1 MYQPYRINTAYS
13 PHRSTAKTP
22 LARNIRLGHICGMSA
37 VPPILIERIFAKLS
51 ELNVSAREVSLAVGS
66 ADAIRNIKRGNMP
79 SAARLDAIASQLGTT
94 SDWLLGREDGI
105 ERSFPDDQPIRPEAL
120 RRLPKTLP
128 IYGSALGADME
139 FGGDGGIMVKVEQT
153 EVHMSSPIDYMARP
167 IGVTGR
173 PDLYVVEVSGHS
185 MEPRYDSGRRVLVD
199 PRRSPGVGDD
209 VVVQLRGP
217 VFDGEEVCHVLIKQ
231 LVRRKPGVV
240 VLRQFN
246 PDLHFE
252 VPNEQV
258 KAVHRV
264 MPWDEALGF

>member
-1 MYQPYRINTAYS
+1 MR
-13 PHRSTAKTP
+13 
-22 LARNIRLGHICGMSA
+22 
-37 VPPILIERIFAKLS
+37 PIDILKERVSAKLD
-51 ELNVSAREVSLAVGS
+51 EANMSAREVSLAATGQP
-66 ADAIRNIKRGNMP
+66 AAIRNILAKNAMP
-79 SAARLDAIASQLGTT
+79 RIDRLDAIAAVLGTT
-94 SDWLLGREDGI
+94 SDWLLGRENAI
-105 ERSFPDDQPIRPEAL
+105 ERTIDGDSSVPADKF

-128 IYGSALGADME
+128 VYGTALGAELE
-139 FGGDGGIMVKVEQT
+139 FMDGGGVTVRVEQT
-153 EVHMSSPIDYMARP
+153 EVHMATPEDFMARP

-173 PDLYVVEVSGHS
+173 PDLYVVTVAGHS

-217 VFDGEEVCHVLIKQ
+217 TFDGEEIRNVLIKQ
-231 LVRRKPGVV
+231 LVRRRPGVV

-246 PDLHFE
+246 PDYEFD

-258 KAVHRV
+258 AAVHRV

>member
-1 MYQPYRINTAYS
+1 MYDAMR
-13 PHRSTAKTP
+13 
-22 LARNIRLGHICGMSA
+22 
-37 VPPILIERIFAKLS
+37 PIEILQERVAAKLG
-51 ELNVSAREVSLAVGS
+51 ELNVSAREISLAATGQPG
-66 ADAIRNIKRGNMP
+66 AIRNILSKNAMP
-79 SAARLDAIASQLGTT
+79 GIDRLDAIAAQLGTT
-94 SDWLLGREDGI
+94 SDWLLGRENAI
-105 ERSFPDDQPIRPEAL
+105 ERTFEDGEPIKPEAL
-120 RRLPKTLP
+120 RRLPKSLP
-128 IYGSALGADME
+128 IYGSALGADLE
-139 FGGDGGIMVKVEQT
+139 FGDEKGVVVRVEQT
-153 EVHMSSPIDYMARP
+153 EVHMSAPIDYMARP

-217 VFDGEEVCHVLIKQ
+217 TFDGEEVRHVLIKQ
-231 LVRRKPGVV
+231 LVKRRPGMV

-246 PDLHFE
+246 PDVFFE

-258 KAVHRV
+258 AAVHRV